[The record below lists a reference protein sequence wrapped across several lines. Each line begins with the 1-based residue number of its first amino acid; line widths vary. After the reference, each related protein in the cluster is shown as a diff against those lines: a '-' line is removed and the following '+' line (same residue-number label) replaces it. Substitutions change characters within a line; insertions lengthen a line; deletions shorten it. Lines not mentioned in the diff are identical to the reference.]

1 MARVNVRKDTSK
13 LYFDFRYQG
22 VRCREQT
29 ILDDTP
35 ANRKKMEAVLKKVEA
50 AITLGQFNYA
60 DYFPNSAMAERFSQR
75 DQRIEAHQAGLEGIP
90 TVGEFKKTWFEEMMP
105 AWRNTYIKSVTSIF
119 EGHILPQFED
129 KVISNINKADILA
142 FRASLAKVQPGK
154 SKARAPS
161 TVNKILKVF
170 RLMMNE
176 AADRFDF
183 TSPFHGVALLKEPR
197 KDIQPFT
204 FDEVNQL
211 LQTVRP
217 DFKNYFQLRFFSGM
231 RSGEVAGLRW
241 KFVDFERKQVLVRE
255 TFVDGRVEYTKTDG
269 SQREIDMTAPVE
281 QALLAQKKVTGGGD
295 YVFCN
300 REGQPIDN
308 HNVCNRVW
316 YPLLRHL
323 GLSKRRM
330 YETRHTAA
338 TFWLGAGENPEWI
351 ARQMGHTTTEM
362 LFTIY
367 SRFVPNLTRKDG
379 SAFEQMLLAQKGK
392 GELSCDAE

>member
-1 MARVNVRKDTSK
+1 MAKVNARKDTNK

-22 VRCREQT
+22 VRCREHT
-29 ILDDTP
+29 TLDDTP
-35 ANRKKMEAVLKKVEA
+35 SNRKKMETALKRMEA

-60 DYFPNSAMAERFSQR
+60 EYFPSSAMAERFQHR
-75 DQRIEAHQAGLEGIP
+75 NERVEAHQAGLDGIP
-90 TVGEFKKTWFEEMMP
+90 TVGVFKETWFDEMTP
-105 AWRNTYIKSVTSIF
+105 AWRNSYIKSVTSIF
-119 EGHILPQFED
+119 EGHILPAFED
-129 KVISNINKADILA
+129 KVISHINKADILA
-142 FRASLAKVQPGK
+142 FRAKLAKASPETGK
-154 SKARAPS
+154 TRAPS
-161 TVNKILKVF
+161 TVNKTLKVF

-183 TSPFHGVALLKEPR
+183 TSPFQGVALLKEPK

-204 FDEVNQL
+204 LEEVNL
-211 LQTVRP
+211 LLDTVRP
-217 DFKNYFQLRFFSGM
+217 DYHSYFKLRFFSGM
-231 RSGEVAGLRW
+231 RSGEVTGLRW
-241 KFVDFERKQVLVRE
+241 KYVDFERKQLLVRE
-255 TFVDGRVEYTKTDG
+255 TIVDGNVEYTKNDG
-269 SQREIDMTAPVE
+269 SQRVIDITTPIEA
-281 QALLAQKKVTGGGD
+281 ALLAQKKATGDGD

-300 REGQPIDN
+300 RDGQPLDN

-323 GLSKRRM
+323 GLPKRRM

-367 SRFVPNLTRKDG
+367 SRFVPNLTRQDG
-379 SAFEQMLLAQKGK
+379 SAFENMLLVQQAKG
-392 GELSCDAE
+392 GES

>member
-1 MARVNVRKDTSK
+1 MAKVNVRKDTNK

-29 ILDDTP
+29 ALDDTP
-35 ANRKKMEAVLKKVEA
+35 VNRKKMETVLKKIEA

-60 DYFPNSAMAERFSQR
+60 DYFPGSAMAERFSQR
-75 DQRIEAHQAGLEGIP
+75 EQRLEAHQAGLEGVP
-90 TVGEFKKTWFEEMMP
+90 TVGEFKKTWFEEMLP

-129 KVISNINKADILA
+129 KVISHINKADILA

-154 SKARAPS
+154 DKSRAPS

-183 TSPFHGVALLKEPR
+183 TSPFTNVALLKEPK

-204 FDEVNQL
+204 LEEVNL
-211 LQTVRP
+211 ILDTVRP
-217 DFKNYFQLRFFSGM
+217 DFHNYFKLRFFSGM

-241 KFVDFERKQVLVRE
+241 KYVDFERRQILVRE

-281 QALLAQKKVTGGGD
+281 EALLAQKKVTGEED

-300 REGQPIDN
+300 REGQPLDN

-323 GLSKRRM
+323 GLPKRRM

-351 ARQMGHTTTEM
+351 ARQMGHTSTEM

-392 GELSCDAE
+392 EVSDEE

>member
-1 MARVNVRKDTSK
+1 MAKVNVRKDTNK

-29 ILDDTP
+29 ALDDTP
-35 ANRKKMEAVLKKVEA
+35 ANRKKMEAVLKKIEA

-60 DYFPNSAMAERFSQR
+60 DYFPGSAMAERFSQCE
-75 DQRIEAHQAGLEGIP
+75 QRLDAHRAGLGGVP
-90 TVGEFKKTWFEEMMP
+90 TVGDFKKTWFDEMLP

-129 KVISNINKADILA
+129 KVISHINKADILA

-154 SKARAPS
+154 DKSRAPS

-183 TSPFHGVALLKEPR
+183 TSPFTNVALLKEPK
-197 KDIQPFT
+197 KDIKPFT
-204 FDEVNQL
+204 LEEVNQIL
-211 LQTVRP
+211 NTVRP
-217 DFKNYFQLRFFSGM
+217 DFHNYFKLRFFSGM

-241 KFVDFERKQVLVRE
+241 KNVDFERKQILVRE
-255 TFVDGRVEYTKTDG
+255 TYVDDRVEYTKTDG

-281 QALLAQKKVTGGGD
+281 EALLAQKKVTGEED

-300 REGQPIDN
+300 REGQPLI
-308 HNVCNRVW
+308 
-316 YPLLRHL
+316 
-323 GLSKRRM
+323 
-330 YETRHTAA
+330 
-338 TFWLGAGENPEWI
+338 
-351 ARQMGHTTTEM
+351 TTTSVTGSGIH
-362 LFTIY
+362 FCVIWGY
-367 SRFVPNLTRKDG
+367 QRGGCTRRVIRQPPSGWGQGKIRSG
-379 SAFEQMLLAQKGK
+379 SHGRWGIPALRCSSPSTHGSFPT
-392 GELSCDAE
+392 